1 VLPRAVPPARGD
13 FIGKPAIPALFAGAL
28 ILSAGC
34 RTLYDATVTPRPL
47 PRARGLA
54 VETLAEALALP
65 NEEIDVGRAALLA
78 VREDQPDLDV
88 ERYLRRLDDLGVRVR
103 RRVATG
109 TAVSDAVRELVSV
122 VQPSGVQAGEL
133 PRTGSTGPGLPPELD
148 LARILDGGKGNCLG
162 LGLLYLAVAERVGLP
177 IVGVSAP
184 EHFFVRFDDG
194 VTRLNIEP
202 TRGGAAV
209 SDRAYRD
216 SRHVSPEAEER
227 GIYLRSESKRQVL
240 ASLIA
245 NKAGYRALAGRLD
258 DALADAERALA
269 VKPYWPQGYVNRGLA
284 HELAGRMREA
294 EADYRN
300 ALRYDPRCA
309 GALNNL
315 ASLYVRSGVDDKGAR
330 LGSLATAEWMSAK
343 ALRYS
348 GRRPEYHETA
358 AAVAVALGKLRSARR
373 QLACAVRLD
382 PANPRYRRALE
393 DLEKRMPGRPLPA
406 DESTPATAD

>member
-1 VLPRAVPPARGD
+1 
-13 FIGKPAIPALFAGAL
+13 
-28 ILSAGC
+28 
-34 RTLYDATVTPRPL
+34 VTPQPL
-47 PRARGLA
+47 PRALGLA

-65 NEEIDVGRAALLA
+65 NEEIDIGRAALLA
-78 VREDQPDLDV
+78 VREDRPGLDV
-88 ERYLRRLDDLGVRVR
+88 EHYLRRLDDLGARVR
-103 RRVATG
+103 RRVTTG
-109 TAVSDAVRELVSV
+109 AAIGVAVRELVSV
-122 VQPSGVQAGEL
+122 VQPSGAPAGEL
-133 PRTGSTGPGLPPELD
+133 SCTGSTGSGLPPEID
-148 LARILDGGKGNCLG
+148 LASILDGGNGNCLG

-177 IVGVSAP
+177 IMGVSAP

-245 NKAGYRALAGRLD
+245 NRAGYRALAGRLD
-258 DALADAERALA
+258 DALSDAERALA

-284 HELAGRMREA
+284 HEFAGRIREA

-315 ASLYVRSGVDDKGAR
+315 ASLYVRSGVDEKGAR

-373 QLACAVRLD
+373 QLACAIRLD

-393 DLEKRMPGRPLPA
+393 DIEKRMPGEALPLE
-406 DESTPATAD
+406 ESTPATPD